1 MDMDQYKGM
10 EEEAFWFEMQ
20 EVIGAIDELVHKYD
34 LQDRVISAF
43 VLGLL
48 EPLNDDTSNMK
59 AFFHYNMQSNGE
71 LDIVKDFMTESYVE
85 PTTPIDDDLEDLL
98 GDLGISL
105 N

>member
-10 EEEAFWFEMQ
+10 EEEGFWFEMQ
-20 EVIGAIDELVHKYD
+20 EVVGAINELVHKYD

-48 EPLNDDTSNMK
+48 EPLDDDTSNMK
-59 AFFHYNMQSNGE
+59 AFFHYNMQSSGE
-71 LDIVKDFMTESYVE
+71 LDIVKDFMTDSYVE
-85 PTTPIDDDLEDLL
+85 PENPDDIDLEDLL
-98 GDLGISL
+98 RGLGISL

>member
-10 EEEAFWFEMQ
+10 EEEEFWFEMQ

-43 VLGLL
+43 VLGIL

-59 AFFHYNMQSNGE
+59 AFFHYNMQSNGARHSKG
-71 LDIVKDFMTESYVE
+71 LYDRF
-85 PTTPIDDDLEDLL
+85 LC
-98 GDLGISL
+98 
-105 N
+105 